1 MATAVALAGVVLLV
15 APVWGRPLDCGS
27 DAALAA
33 SYRTRFFLRI
43 ALALLGFV
51 GFLLTGNP
59 AVYPIG
65 AAFHGGGLR
74 PPRAHGG
81 EPRPRP
87 AGARPD
93 RMSPPARRRPPGGAA
108 APTVKVR
115 RR

>member
-1 MATAVALAGVVLLV
+1 VATAVALAGVVLLV

-65 AAFHGGGLR
+65 AAFTVVGFARLAPTAGNLARDQQELGRTGCPRRLVAALR
-74 PPRAHGG
+74 EVPPPPR
-81 EPRPRP
+81 
-87 AGARPD
+87 
-93 RMSPPARRRPPGGAA
+93 
-108 APTVKVR
+108 
-115 RR
+115 